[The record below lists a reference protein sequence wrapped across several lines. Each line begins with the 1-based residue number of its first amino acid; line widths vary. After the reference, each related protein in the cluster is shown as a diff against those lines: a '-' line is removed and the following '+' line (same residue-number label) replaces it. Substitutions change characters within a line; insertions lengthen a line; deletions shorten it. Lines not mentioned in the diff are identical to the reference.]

1 MALLAVLRSGGLSI
15 AQKTLSAASPGGDS
29 FVNDGKT
36 LLEVAVGT
44 TATTITVT
52 SVPCSHGRTK
62 DAVFGPV
69 TSQTHL
75 LGPFDPALFN
85 DSTGHVNITYSQ
97 TTGVTVAP
105 IRNTAD

>member
-1 MALLAVLRSGGLSI
+1 MATLTVLQSGGLST
-15 AQKTLSAASPGGDS
+15 AQKTLAAASGGGDK
-29 FVNDGKT
+29 FANDGKT
-36 LLEVAVGT
+36 LLEVAVGS

-62 DAVFGPV
+62 DAVFGPI

-85 DSTGHVNITYSQ
+85 DSNGFVNITYSQ
-97 TTGVTVAP
+97 VVGVTLGAV
-105 IRNTAD
+105 RNSKD